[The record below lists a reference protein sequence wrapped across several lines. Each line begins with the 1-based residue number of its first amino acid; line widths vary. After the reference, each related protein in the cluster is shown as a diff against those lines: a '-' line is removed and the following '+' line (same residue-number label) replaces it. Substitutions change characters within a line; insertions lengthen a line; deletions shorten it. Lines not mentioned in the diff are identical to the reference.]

1 MVPSFR
7 PLGRGGGASCDVI
20 FASAWRRPAGET
32 MLRAAAA
39 RSEDEQE
46 EAPEQPA
53 ATKNGY
59 LECSSSSCRAQRLK
73 HGVGSVRDACPPTKI
88 FTLPPRLPPT
98 D

>member
-1 MVPSFR
+1 MRCDFR
-7 PLGRGGGASCDVI
+7 FGVEKTRRGDNAPGGG
-20 FASAWRRPAGET
+20 G
-32 MLRAAAA
+32 
-39 RSEDEQE
+39 EDEQE

-88 FTLPPRLPPT
+88 FTLPPRLPRT